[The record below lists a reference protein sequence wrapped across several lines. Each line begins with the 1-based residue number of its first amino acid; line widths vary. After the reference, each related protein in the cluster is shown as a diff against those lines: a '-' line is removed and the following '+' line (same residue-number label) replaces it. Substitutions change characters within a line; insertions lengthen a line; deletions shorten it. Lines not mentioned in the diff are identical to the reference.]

1 MLYRRLV
8 KVVLF
13 TFAVA
18 GCISG
23 LFAQVTGTADT
34 SSSTE
39 GRLVAIHDQSVSLKN
54 DDGTFVFHVNSDT
67 KIWRGG
73 SVGLHQLHLGDD
85 VDVAYNAARG
95 GREAIATEIDANIAN
110 WSGTITRVGPR
121 SVEIARKDEQGN
133 PWGRAIIFIDERTTF
148 DQGTPKDLQVGRSLQ
163 VLGLDL
169 GHRRMRVTMILSL
182 I

>member
-1 MLYRRLV
+1 MPYRRLV
-8 KVVLF
+8 KVVLS
-13 TFAVA
+13 TSAVA

-39 GRLVAIHDQSVSLKN
+39 GRLVAIHDQSISLRN

-73 SVGLHQLHLGDD
+73 TANLRQLHLRDNLD
-85 VDVAYNAARG
+85 IAYYRAKGSSQAL
-95 GREAIATEIDANIAN
+95 ATEIDANIAN
-110 WSGTITRVGPR
+110 WSGTITRVGPH
-121 SVEIARKDEQGN
+121 SIEIAREDEQGN
-133 PWGRAIIFIDERTTF
+133 PWGRAIIFIDDRTTF

-163 VLGLDL
+163 VVGLDL